1 MSSASVKIAIALL
14 MVLTPSAASF
24 ARGGGHGGGH
34 AGFAAMGAFARP
46 AGSGGTGNV
55 PISGIPRGPGNIGG
69 INNSTVD
76 PSGIGNAGR
85 LATLPQPQIAAPTQ
99 PAGSRNPA
107 PPLMNVER
115 QALVE
120 APGGNLQPRADQV
133 PSEKDLMNPKDPVN
147 LENTALDRKLDICRG
162 C

>member
-1 MSSASVKIAIALL
+1 MTNASVKIAIALF
-14 MVLTPSAASF
+14 MVLTPPAASF

-34 AGFAAMGAFARP
+34 AGFASMGAFARP

-55 PISGIPRGPGNIGG
+55 PISGVPRGPGNVGG

-85 LATLPQPQIAAPTQ
+85 LAPLPQPQIAAPTLSG
-99 PAGSRNPA
+99 GSRSL
-107 PPLMNVER
+107 PPPSMNVER

-120 APGGNLQPRADQV
+120 AP
-133 PSEKDLMNPKDPVN
+133 
-147 LENTALDRKLDICRG
+147 
-162 C
+162 